1 MGTTLTGTTPQD
13 TYDSLI
19 KVTDNGPLSG
29 SLKVLTDGLG
39 NNSTLSLSTAAASIA
54 GTLAVTGATTLSA
67 ATSISGAS
75 TSGFVTPLTIKNPS
89 SNAASAVKIAFDAG
103 ATIWGEIGAS
113 YNVNDPYMAFF
124 VRAGSEKVRITDAGN
139 VGIGTSAPTAGY
151 KLDVAGR
158 TKAYNA
164 GYIADFVSTESN
176 ASSIQLYAD
185 NTNVSIVQGGTAA
198 VPLTFFVSGTEKMRI
213 QTGGGISF
221 NGDTAAANALDDYE
235 EGTFTATLRGSA
247 TDPTTAVTTT
257 ANYTKIGR
265 QVTISIMFANVNT
278 TGAAGAVRVT
288 GLPFSCAV
296 DATGAVTTEL
306 FTFGLTRTSVNSWVG
321 TSAATTVNFFVS
333 GNDTSFDNLSHN
345 AGTGRYLYTSL
356 TYFV

>member
-54 GTLAVTGATTLSA
+54 GTLAVTGAATLSS
-67 ATSISGAS
+67 SITASGIAS
-75 TSGFVTPLTIKNPS
+75 LGIGQTTDLAYIGDRTTVNTRYIKFER
-89 SNAASAVKIAFDAG
+89 ASALTDIVNIQGVNGGVGFADIALQVG
-103 ATIWGEIGAS
+103 G
-113 YNVNDPYMAFF
+113 
-124 VRAGSEKVRITDAGN
+124 GN